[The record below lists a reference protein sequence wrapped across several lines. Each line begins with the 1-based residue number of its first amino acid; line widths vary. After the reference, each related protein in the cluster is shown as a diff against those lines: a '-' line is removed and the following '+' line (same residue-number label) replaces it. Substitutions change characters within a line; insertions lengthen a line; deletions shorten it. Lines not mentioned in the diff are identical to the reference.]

1 MGAAEFG
8 RPKAGGFDGAEPC
21 RSRAIRAAMPRGPLP
36 AQPSWSSGGS
46 PRIHRRAT
54 LIREARLLHDA
65 RIGHPRAALDA
76 GAVRDAYRRW
86 AGVYDEV
93 FGSVS
98 GPGRRRA
105 VAAVNGLPG
114 TRVLEVG
121 VGTGLALPL
130 YDPRKRVVGIDL
142 SRDMLL
148 RAKGRVATRRLRNVT
163 GLLEMDAESMA
174 FADDSFDIA
183 VAMFTATVVPDARRL
198 YREMRRVVRPGGQLL
213 FVNHFAAQGGLRWWA
228 ERTLAPLSRVLGWH
242 PDFTL
247 GDLLDDPQMATE
259 IVPCP
264 PFGLFTLVRVP
275 QPA

>member
-1 MGAAEFG
+1 M
-8 RPKAGGFDGAEPC
+8 
-21 RSRAIRAAMPRGPLP
+21 
-36 AQPSWSSGGS
+36 
-46 PRIHRRAT
+46 
-54 LIREARLLHDA
+54 
-65 RIGHPRAALDA
+65 GHPRAALDA
-76 GAVRDAYRRW
+76 EAVREAYRRW

-93 FGSVS
+93 FGSIS

-105 VAAVNGLPG
+105 VAAVNALPG
-114 TRVLEVG
+114 SRVLEVG

-142 SRDMLL
+142 SRDMLR
-148 RAKGRVATRRLRNVT
+148 RAKERVATRRLRNVH
-163 GLLEMDAESMA
+163 GLAEMDAESMG
-174 FADDSFDIA
+174 FADASFDIA

-242 PDFTL
+242 PDFAL
-247 GDLLDDPQMATE
+247 GDLLEDPAAAAE
-259 IVPCP
+259 ITPCP

-275 QPA
+275 QPALA